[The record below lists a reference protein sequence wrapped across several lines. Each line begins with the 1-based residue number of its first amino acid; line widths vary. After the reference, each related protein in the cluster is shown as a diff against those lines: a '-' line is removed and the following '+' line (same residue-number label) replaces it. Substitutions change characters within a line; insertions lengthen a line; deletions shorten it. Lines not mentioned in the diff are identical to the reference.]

1 MMKIKGS
8 HTIRD
13 LLLDGRTINRAMQK
27 AVREALLRHKRA
39 GVPAVIWR
47 NGEVIRIRPA
57 QIKVREE
64 RSARLA
70 RSSRARKASRSS
82 K

>member
-57 QIKVREE
+57 QIKVREGP
-64 RSARLA
+64 SARLA
-70 RSSRARKASRSS
+70 RSSRASKVSRSS

>member
-47 NGEVIRIRPA
+47 NGEGIRIRPA
-57 QIKVREE
+57 QIKVR
-64 RSARLA
+64 
-70 RSSRARKASRSS
+70 
-82 K
+82 